1 LPSDLDPLAN
11 IGGTGPGG
19 SAKPSS
25 PSSSSS
31 SNASSSPRLRRFE
44 EVEFTGSAGEYFG
57 LWFSTG
63 FMTSLSVGFYGP
75 WAKVRMNAYIYNNT
89 YVKGHAFG
97 YHATGGQLLKG
108 RIFAVL
114 VTFLS
119 IGLYLYY
126 PPSLLV
132 LMPLYFLVT
141 PWLMNKALKFRANNV
156 SWRNIRMH
164 WNGTYWGTMMLMYI
178 GPLVSIISLGILYP
192 VMTRIYYN
200 YIADNHS
207 LGTTS
212 FDADLE
218 FGPCFGAFFI
228 ALFSAA
234 IAGGAVIGLAY
245 FVGTSL
251 NPSLDNTEG
260 LVAFEYSY
268 IAAAFIFQTTY
279 MSLCRNFMVK
289 TLRLGRIA
297 RFDSNVSPLRL
308 AWIKMT
314 NGILIFA
321 TLGFLYPYSVIRE
334 YMYMTSVTEYKIIGD
349 IEAFIDRERYKQ
361 SAYGDEFSE
370 FNDIE
375 LSI

>member
-1 LPSDLDPLAN
+1 MPSDLDPLAN
-11 IGGTGPGG
+11 IGGSGPG
-19 SAKPSS
+19 S

-31 SNASSSPRLRRFE
+31 SSAPKKEARAPSRLRRYE
-44 EVEFTGSAGEYFG
+44 EVEFTGTAGEYFS
-57 LWFSTG
+57 LWFTTG
-63 FMTSLSVGFYGP
+63 FMTSFSAGFYGP

-97 YHATGGQLLKG
+97 YHATGGALLKG

-114 VTFLS
+114 ITLFS
-119 IGLYLYY
+119 AGLYVYY
-126 PPSLLV
+126 PPSAFVLV
-132 LMPLYFLVT
+132 PLYFLVT

-164 WNGTYWGTMMLMYI
+164 WNGTYWGTMLLLYI
-178 GPLVSIISLGILYP
+178 GPLISIISLGLLYP

-207 LGTTS
+207 MGTTS

-218 FGPCFGAFFI
+218 FSACFGAFFI
-228 ALFSAA
+228 ALLSAA
-234 IAGGAVIGLAY
+234 LAGGAILGLAA
-245 FVGTSL
+245 VAL
-251 NPSLDNTEG
+251 PSLAPSAENTEA
-260 LVAFEYSY
+260 LIAYEYAY

-297 RFDSNVSPLRL
+297 RFDSNVSPIRL
-308 AWIKMT
+308 AWIKLT
-314 NGILIFA
+314 NAILIMA
-321 TLGFLYPYSVIRE
+321 SLGFLYPYTVIRE
-334 YMYMTSVTEYKIIGD
+334 YIYMTSVTEYKITGD